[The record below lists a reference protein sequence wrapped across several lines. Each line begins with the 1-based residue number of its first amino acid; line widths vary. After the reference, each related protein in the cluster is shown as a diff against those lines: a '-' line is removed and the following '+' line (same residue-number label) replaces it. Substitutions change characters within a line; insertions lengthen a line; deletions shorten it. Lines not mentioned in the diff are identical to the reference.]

1 MFFVK
6 AAFWIMIIILLLPSS
21 GQEKFELYYTAERT
35 IADIGG
41 FCVRNPDVCEK
52 TSAMFGG
59 VVQKLRTTAE
69 MIEEVLRDA
78 GVASRRE
85 ETGQGPAARQRQG
98 QRDDDDANMTPT
110 SSMAG
115 DTLTGDDLR
124 PTWHGP
130 GNG

>member
-6 AAFWIMIIILLLPSS
+6 AAFWIMIIILLLPSN
-21 GQEKFELYYTAERT
+21 GQERFEFYDTAQRT
-35 IADIGG
+35 ISDIGG
-41 FCVRNPDVCEK
+41 FCGRNPDVCEK

-69 MIEEVLRDA
+69 MIEDVLRDA
-78 GVASRRE
+78 GIASRRE
-85 ETGQGPAARQRQG
+85 ETGQGPAVRGRQG
-98 QRDDDDANMTPT
+98 RLDDDDPNITPT

-124 PTWHGP
+124 PSWYGP
-130 GNG
+130 GDS